1 MIKWIGNNSD
11 WFFPLIVTVIFAII
25 EAIISLRQKKLAE
38 WEISISLMEKRLEVF
53 LAEKAALQ
61 EIIDYNKPDD
71 QLISDLTDFD
81 MKVRFLFGDEMY
93 LHWCKVM
100 EIVDQRC
107 TFSKPKI
114 PDGYGGFFDDIHDPE
129 EEEMS
134 MQAANLLGDALD
146 LYKRY
151 IDFSKVGRIKQKE
164 KKQIRMKRKSK

>member
-1 MIKWIGNNSD
+1 MIKWIGDNSD
-11 WFFPLIVTVIFAII
+11 WVFPLIVTIIFAII
-25 EAIISLRQKKLAE
+25 EAIISIRQKKLAE

-53 LAEKAALQ
+53 LAEKAVLQ
-61 EIIDYNKPDD
+61 EIIDYNKPDN

-81 MKVRFLFGDEMY
+81 MKVRFLFGDEMC
-93 LHWCKVM
+93 LHWSKVM
-100 EIVDQRC
+100 ELVDQRC

-114 PDGYGGFFDDIHDPE
+114 QDGYGGFFDDIHDSE

-151 IDFSKVGRIKQKE
+151 IDFSKIELIKLKE
-164 KKQIRMKRKSK
+164 KNHMKRKAR